1 MRHVLP
7 SAKIDLPVQ
16 TEILPFE
23 PSAVARA
30 ARLIEEGRLVAFPT
44 ETVYGL
50 GARADQASAVGGI
63 FRAKG
68 RAATNPLIVH
78 VASVDEARALAR
90 KFPPEAER
98 LARAFWPGPLTLVV
112 ERRPGAVADEVAAFG
127 PTVAIRVPRAPVAR
141 ALLAACRLPIAAPSA
156 NRSTTISPTTA
167 EHVVKTLGGR
177 IDLVLDAGPCL
188 HGIESTIVDVTKSPA
203 VLLRPGAIS
212 LDALRQHVDLA
223 DPGAVVVACGER
235 APSPGTSARHYAPA
249 ASVVIVPRE
258 ALAAEVLR
266 RRALGAQTGA
276 IDLSPGAAL
285 APPILVLPSDPEG
298 FAAALYAALHRL
310 EDAGCSAIVV
320 AQPPDDPAWA
330 AVYDRLRRAAVPAEA
345 DA

>member
-1 MRHVLP
+1 MRHGPP
-7 SAKIDLPVQ
+7 SAKIDKAVQ

-50 GARADQASAVGGI
+50 GARADQASAVQGI

-78 VASVDEARALAR
+78 VAGVDEARALAQS
-90 KFPPEAER
+90 FPPEAER

-127 PTVAIRVPRAPVAR
+127 PTVAIRVPAAPVAR

-167 EHVVKTLGGR
+167 EHVTKTLGGR
-177 IDLVLDAGPCL
+177 IDLVLDGGPCQ
-188 HGIESTIVDVTKSPA
+188 HGIESTIVDVTTSPA

-212 LDALRQHVDLA
+212 LDALRQHVRLA
-223 DPGAVVVACGER
+223 DPGAVIVAEGER

-249 ASVVIVPRE
+249 ASLVIVPRDE
-258 ALAAEVLR
+258 LAAEVLR
-266 RRALGAQTGA
+266 RRALGVQTGA

-285 APPILVLPSDPEG
+285 APPALVLPSDPEG

-320 AQPPDDPAWA
+320 AQPPDGPAWA
-330 AVYDRLRRAAVPAEA
+330 AVHDRLRRAAVPAEA
-345 DA
+345 EA

>member
-1 MRHVLP
+1 MR
-7 SAKIDLPVQ
+7 
-16 TEILPFE
+16 TEILPYE

-30 ARLIEEGRLVAFPT
+30 AALIEAGRLVAFPT

-50 GARADQASAVGGI
+50 GARADQSSAVAGI

-78 VASVDEARALAR
+78 VESVVEARALA
-90 KFPPEAER
+90 KSFPPDAER
-98 LARAFWPGPLTLVV
+98 LAAAFWPGPLTLVV
-112 ERRPGAVADEVAAFG
+112 HRRNDAVADEVAAYG
-127 PTVAIRVPRAPVAR
+127 PTVAIRVPAAPVAR

-167 EHVVKTLGGR
+167 AHVVKTLGGR
-177 IDLVLDAGPCL
+177 IDLVLDGGPCR
-188 HGIESTIVDVTKSPA
+188 HGIESTIVDVTRGPA

-212 LDALRQHVDLA
+212 LDALRRHVDLV
-223 DPGAVVVACGER
+223 DPGAVTVTEGER

-249 ASVVIVPRE
+249 ASLSIVPPD
-258 ALAAEVLR
+258 AVAAEVLR
-266 RRALGAQTGA
+266 LRGEGVRAGA
-276 IDLSPGAAL
+276 IELSPGSGL
-285 APPILVLPSDPEG
+285 EPPAVVLPPSPDG

-320 AQPPDDPAWA
+320 AAPPDESAWA
-330 AVYDRLRRAAVPAEA
+330 AVRDRLRRAAVPAEA